1 MEMREEFFFNLM
13 IVFLS
18 AAMFV
23 LSCMLVD
30 VALIILQIKEI
41 TSRNKIIVSVLI
53 ALIFLIIAMIMTI
66 LF

>member
-1 MEMREEFFFNLM
+1 MAEKFLLNLM
-13 IVFLS
+13 IVFLF
-18 AAMFV
+18 AVMFV

-30 VALIILQIKEI
+30 VALIILPIKEI

>member
-1 MEMREEFFFNLM
+1 MEMMEEFFFNLM

>member
-1 MEMREEFFFNLM
+1 MEMMEEFFLNLM
-13 IVFLS
+13 IVFLF
-18 AAMFV
+18 AVMFV

-30 VALIILQIKEI
+30 VALTILPIKEI

>member
-1 MEMREEFFFNLM
+1 MEMMEEFFFNLM

-30 VALIILQIKEI
+30 VALIILPIKEI

-53 ALIFLIIAMIMTI
+53 ALIFLIIAMIMTV

>member
-1 MEMREEFFFNLM
+1 MEMMEEFFFNLM
-13 IVFLS
+13 IVFLY

-30 VALIILQIKEI
+30 VALIILPIKEI

-53 ALIFLIIAMIMTI
+53 ALIFLIIAMIMTV

>member
-1 MEMREEFFFNLM
+1 MEMMEEFFLNLM
-13 IVFLS
+13 IVFLF
-18 AAMFV
+18 AVMFV

-30 VALIILQIKEI
+30 VALIILPIKEI

-53 ALIFLIIAMIMTI
+53 ALIFLIIAMIMTV

>member
-1 MEMREEFFFNLM
+1 MEMMEEFFLNLM
-13 IVFLS
+13 IVFLF